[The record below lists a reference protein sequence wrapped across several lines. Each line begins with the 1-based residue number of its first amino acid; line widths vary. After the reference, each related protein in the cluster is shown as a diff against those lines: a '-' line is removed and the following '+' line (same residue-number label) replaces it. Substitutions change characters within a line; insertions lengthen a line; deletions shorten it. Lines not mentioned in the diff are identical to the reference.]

1 MTQFTTIDIII
12 PSTTRT
18 AMPFCPF
25 CKCEIPHVGGHA
37 FTPSRWCDSSV
48 PLVIHPHTSLSINLV
63 VTVSIPDWQQ
73 LRLAALHWPL
83 LFRLLS
89 HKNYSKSPSLVTSS
103 LQPRPV
109 HIIIEIACRLPY
121 TLYKVY
127 SIGRWF
133 NNKTSAFLSY
143 LRSCCFSCTLGEL
156 RSAKHTPIQHTV
168 PKVYI
173 ASPIAQ
179 VA

>member
-12 PSTTRT
+12 PPTTRT

-63 VTVSIPDWQQ
+63 VTVSIPDWQL

-89 HKNYSKSPSLVTSS
+89 HKKLFEIPESSHLFPCNHVPSTLLLKSHVVLHTHYTKFIPSDVDSITKPRLSYHTSGHVVFHVRSGS
-103 LQPRPV
+103 LDQQSI
-109 HIIIEIACRLPY
+109 HQY
-121 TLYKVY
+121 NTLY
-127 SIGRWF
+127 
-133 NNKTSAFLSY
+133 
-143 LRSCCFSCTLGEL
+143 
-156 RSAKHTPIQHTV
+156 
-168 PKVYI
+168 PK
-173 ASPIAQ
+173 ST
-179 VA
+179 